1 MGLGS
6 WFGFG
11 FGFNHGFM
19 GLVYRFM
26 GFLEA

>member
-1 MGLGS
+1 MGLGLGLGS
-6 WFGFG
+6 W

-19 GLVYRFM
+19 GLVM